1 MGAGAWDGVLCLKG
15 SEAVGMAGWAGLWLV
30 QGATGM
36 KGAVNVGKGV
46 EGWREIFFV
55 TELYCTGRKVEVLV

>member
-1 MGAGAWDGVLCLKG
+1 MGAGAWDGVLCFTG

-36 KGAVNVGKGV
+36 KAAVNVGKGV